1 MFFSLLCVRSIY
13 YNVVYM
19 CVIWVTCKLKVGAC
33 LSVNEGGKL
42 QDFQLSM
49 WSLNSHPHSEDSTT
63 L

>member
-19 CVIWVTCKLKVGAC
+19 CVIWVTWKLEVGAC

-49 WSLNSHPHSEDSTT
+49 
-63 L
+63 